1 MWLPDDPQAPSR
13 LYCRSPR
20 GPRDALR
27 TVGKPRPVPGWA
39 LCWPSRTLLLLVF
52 SAVCTGAQESSSLRV
67 STRLS
72 KGSEITNCLRAVV
85 CIPRSDLTDGLPQ
98 AQDSTV
104 SGVSRLWAGRKGFGL
119 VGGSEGGREEG
130 EAWEETER
138 SMLESSRVP
147 SVPILK
153 VVDGLPLLLPTA
165 YCGGGGGVER
175 GSWPVRSSCACEP
188 NFCARRKEARRQGS
202 KEVGYCLIRQFE
214 RRKAG

>member
-20 GPRDALR
+20 GPRDAPR
-27 TVGKPRPVPGWA
+27 TVWQTRPVPGWA
-39 LCWPSRTLLLLVF
+39 PCWPSRALLCCWFSLLF
-52 SAVCTGAQESSSLRV
+52 APGHERAAACGYRQDPRRV
-67 STRLS
+67 VRQA
-72 KGSEITNCLRAVV
+72 TNCLRAVAYV
-85 CIPRSDLTDGLPQ
+85 VRAVTLTDGRPQ

-104 SGVSRLWAGRKGFGL
+104 SGVTRLRAGRKDFGL
-119 VGGSEGGREEG
+119 VGGSDGGREEG

-147 SVPILK
+147 TVPILK
-153 VVDGLPLLLPTA
+153 VVDGLPLPTA
-165 YCGGGGGVER
+165 YCGGGGVER
-175 GSWPVRSSCACEP
+175 GSWPVRSRCACKP